1 MLLHL
6 PHQLGFHKT
15 QACSSTLCT
24 NNGNQPQ
31 PADSVQFIH
40 FILPQ
45 ERRTDLWVSAC
56 CYCAEGYLKT
66 GYLHDTRRNLVIC
79 FTLYTIKAVL
89 LFLEFYT
96 FYQTP
101 QHPSSLFPSLPWKFN
116 NMNKPDPG
124 LHISVIWAFCKQCPI
139 HTLSL
144 GVKALIDKD
153 SSQLTDNVNSRECPL
168 KSE

>member
-6 PHQLGFHKT
+6 PHKLGFHKT

-31 PADSVQFIH
+31 PANSVQFIH
-40 FILPQ
+40 FILSQ

-56 CYCAEGYLKT
+56 CCCWGLSENTIFTWYMKKPCYL
-66 GYLHDTRRNLVIC
+66 YHILHNQSSITV
-79 FTLYTIKAVL
+79 V

-101 QHPSSLFPSLPWKFN
+101 QHLSSSFPSLPWKFN

-124 LHISVIWAFCKQCPI
+124 LHISVIWAFCKQCPT
-139 HTLSL
+139 HM
-144 GVKALIDKD
+144 
-153 SSQLTDNVNSRECPL
+153 RY
-168 KSE
+168 